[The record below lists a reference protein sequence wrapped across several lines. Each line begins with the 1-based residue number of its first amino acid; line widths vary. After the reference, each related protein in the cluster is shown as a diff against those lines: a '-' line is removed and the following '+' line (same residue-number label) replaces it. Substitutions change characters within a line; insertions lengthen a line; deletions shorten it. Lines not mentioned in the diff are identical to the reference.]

1 MEEEEL
7 QQPMSK
13 HNGEEF
19 FQELF
24 EEEFAYSVI
33 LQGPRS
39 KTKAMMKWKGKVLVE
54 EQVEKLV
61 KKKTMFNRNES

>member
-1 MEEEEL
+1 VEEEEL

-39 KTKAMMKWKGKVLVE
+39 KTKAMMK
-54 EQVEKLV
+54 
-61 KKKTMFNRNES
+61 